1 MKYTEYRPARQLRTV
16 INCFWSIEPDPE
28 DLPAAT
34 WDRTVP
40 DGSLELVLHLA
51 EPMIRKPLHGEAA
64 PESRCILIGQMT
76 EPYLVAA
83 DGPARMLGVRF
94 FPHTGYRFLDGPV
107 AGFNDRSVDLDS
119 ILPRAARLPLERIG
133 ETRRTHDAIR
143 ILEDWCM
150 ERLRV
155 HSPSAGDRYF
165 SFACRTILHG
175 RGAVAIG
182 DLARELG
189 ISNRYL
195 ERLFLERGG
204 ISPKLF
210 ARIIRFQYALGF
222 LSSRERPALAAI
234 AQEAGYFDQSHF
246 VREFRGF
253 AGVAP
258 RDFAR
263 ELHPYTGHFADP
275 ANSSY
280 LYNFR

>member
-1 MKYTEYRPARQLRTV
+1 MKYKEYQPARPLRTV
-16 INCFWSIEPDPE
+16 INCFWSIEQDPE
-28 DLPAAT
+28 DLPSGS

-51 EPMIRKPLHGEAA
+51 DPMIRKPLHGEAA

-76 EPYLVAA
+76 EPYLVGAN
-83 DGPARMLGVRF
+83 GPARMLGVRF

-119 ILPRAARLPLERIG
+119 ILPRGARLPLERIG
-133 ETRRTHDAIR
+133 DTGRTRGAIR
-143 ILEDWCM
+143 ILEGWCM
-150 ERLRV
+150 DRLHV
-155 HSPSAGDRYF
+155 HSLSTRDRYF

-175 RGAVAIG
+175 RGAIAIG
-182 DLARELG
+182 DLSRQLG

-195 ERLFLERGG
+195 ERLFLDRGG

-210 ARIIRFQYALGF
+210 ARIIRFQHALGF
-222 LSSRERPALAAI
+222 LSSREPPGLAAI

-246 VREFRGF
+246 VREFRRF

-258 RDFAR
+258 REFAR
-263 ELHPYTGHFADP
+263 EQHPYTGHFADP